1 MNSLI
6 LLFSVLCVIPGLVQ
20 HVSAAEDEN
29 GAFSRWS
36 FSCVSLCV
44 SISLSL
50 SLTPRNTKSIN
61 NVTVE
66 AI

>member
-1 MNSLI
+1 MCDSR
-6 LLFSVLCVIPGLVQ
+6 SCTE

-29 GAFSRWS
+29 GALVADLSRAS
-36 FSCVSLCV
+36 LFVSP
-44 SISLSL
+44 SLSL